1 MLKRTKYCG
10 LYREADIGETAVACG
25 WVQTKRD
32 MGGVI
37 FVDLRDRE
45 GVLQVVFNAAKLSPE
60 EFAAADKL
68 KNETVIAVK
77 GPICLRD
84 AETVNEKLATGTVE
98 LRAVQLEVIS
108 EADPLPFPL
117 DDPGVK
123 DELRLKY
130 RYLDL
135 RRPEMVER
143 LRFRHR
149 VQKCAEDYLDSQG
162 FLSVET
168 PMLTKSTPEGA
179 RDYLVPSRVHHG
191 EFYALPQSPQIF
203 KRLGTR

>member
-77 GPICLRD
+77 GPICRD
-84 AETVNEKLATGTVE
+84 RERKAGHRHCGTACGAAGGDQ
-98 LRAVQLEVIS
+98 R
-108 EADPLPFPL
+108 
-117 DDPGVK
+117 G
-123 DELRLKY
+123 
-130 RYLDL
+130 
-135 RRPEMVER
+135 RP
-143 LRFRHR
+143 
-149 VQKCAEDYLDSQG
+149 A
-162 FLSVET
+162 
-168 PMLTKSTPEGA
+168 
-179 RDYLVPSRVHHG
+179 
-191 EFYALPQSPQIF
+191 ALPA
-203 KRLGTR
+203 G